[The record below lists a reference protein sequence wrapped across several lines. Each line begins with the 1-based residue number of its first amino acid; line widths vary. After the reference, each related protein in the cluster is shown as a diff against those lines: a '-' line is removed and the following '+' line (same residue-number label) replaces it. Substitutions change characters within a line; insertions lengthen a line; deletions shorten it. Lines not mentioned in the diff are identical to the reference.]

1 MKNLFLASASMACM
15 VLFAS
20 TSAQAQPNAEEV
32 KICLETVQAMSEGK
46 PSKAAVSLCKQ
57 GKMDE
62 AIDKAMSSM

>member
-32 KICLETVQAMSEGK
+32 KICLETVQAMSAGK
-46 PSKAAVSLCKQ
+46 PSQAAAALCKQ

-62 AIDKAMSSM
+62 AIEKAMSDS

>member
-32 KICLETVQAMSEGK
+32 KICLETVQEMSEGK
-46 PSKAAVSLCKQ
+46 PSKEAVSLCKQ